1 MSIVLKRPM
10 FRKGGAVADKASGLS
25 GLSNR
30 KHFADGELATNAAL
44 GDYDL
49 SRLENIDFGSDD
61 SSDFDDYLLA
71 DALKNNDIATDDT
84 DISTGISPT
93 TSIDSNI
100 SMPSFM
106 GTANAAEPT
115 MKQVFEDARKGAL
128 QKIMPAGSDYVDTGC
143 GPTPGVNNSSYNMY
157 GTGEEMPISTQA
169 AITNT
174 GEKTPSSK
182 IFPGEDNTQATA
194 DGKMTQATGGE
205 ETKPT
210 IVNPYVKQSNKQSA
224 TDIYD
229 EILKRGLITPEEHR
243 DNAIAAFAAAQGG
256 RWATVAPSA
265 ARNLLEIEAPQKTA
279 AQKYASL
286 AAIKDIANKTV
297 NPTILQNK
305 ALAWARLNQLDS
317 TFKDLP
323 ADQQEQAV
331 LAYMQKWNEEKIL
344 STLQTKPENPENLK
358 QKEINQLIKN
368 KTQNAD
374 WNEQQS
380 QNAVPFWLAEKSGV
394 LTDKLGNPDN
404 PYVKEPNKYVSS
416 NGKLVYNDPDP
427 NKVQKKYKD
436 YIPNKDYY
444 LKSEDGGKAGLY
456 TFTGDGFIKS
466 DNNSKLNQFKTRTMQ

>member
-84 DISTGISPT
+84 DILTGISPT

-100 SMPSFM
+100 NMPSFM

-174 GEKTPSSK
+174 SEKTPSSK

-194 DGKMTQATGGE
+194 DGKMTQTTGGE

-286 AAIKDIANKTV
+286 AAIKDVANKTV

-305 ALAWARLNQLDS
+305 ASMWALLNQQDP

-323 ADQQEQAV
+323 VDQQEQRVEAEIQKRKDDYAAIAKGQNPATVQEKSNEDIVKFYRSQGWDV
-331 LAYMQKWNEEKIL
+331 LEAQNAIPFWR
-344 STLQTKPENPENLK
+344 TLQTGKLDN
-358 QKEINQLIKN
+358 
-368 KTQNAD
+368 
-374 WNEQQS
+374 
-380 QNAVPFWLAEKSGV
+380 V
-394 LTDKLGNPDN
+394 LGNPRN
-404 PYVKEPNKYVSS
+404 PYIDSPNDYNLVNGKYVINSQ
-416 NGKLVYNDPDP
+416 NPT
-427 NKVQKKYKD
+427 KD
-436 YIPNKDYY
+436 YQDAGYVKGKDYY
-444 LKSEDGGKAGLY
+444 LKSKSGQAGLY

-466 DNNSKLNQFKTRTMQ
+466 SNNSLITKQ